1 MRVNIDIS
9 DTELYF
15 KITTYHIFIYI
26 NSQWINRTEI
36 LSVFLFW
43 RSCQIFLTLKD
54 CSRMWRMKAREK
66 NDAIE
71 NHMSLKGKYSA
82 LMLYTAS
89 S

>member
-1 MRVNIDIS
+1 MDNLQV
-9 DTELYF
+9 
-15 KITTYHIFIYI
+15 HIFIYI

-82 LMLYTAS
+82 LMLYTTS